1 MSERVTSQAA
11 AVAVAKDDYLELYRR
26 RTPGSKAL
34 YEQARKVTPGG
45 ISHNHRYH
53 APYPIYFS
61 KAKGCKLWDVDGNEY
76 TDLWMAHYDAILG
89 HAPRAIVKLLQEA
102 MEGGLHVG
110 LAMEHEI
117 ELGRRVCEL
126 VPNAEQVRFCTSG
139 TEATMYAV
147 RLARGFTGRN
157 VILKI
162 RGGWHGANT
171 DLMVDVAA
179 PEFIG
184 AEGAGLLPQLAQ
196 YTRSVEF
203 NDVEDTARAILEAGD
218 DWAGIILEPAVGSAG
233 FIPVEQEYL
242 AFLKDAA
249 AKAGAVIIF
258 DEVIT
263 GFRLGL
269 GGAQEYFG
277 FKPDLATFGKVMGG
291 GMPIGAIAGRADIM
305 SLSSVERQAP
315 KAEKLIIGGG
325 TYSTNPLTMIS
336 GIATL
341 DALKAGK
348 DEIYSKIAERNER
361 FCAGVRSAFEAVGIP
376 IHMTQVGSLQ
386 EVHFLKEAGLTVRS
400 VGEMM
405 GNTYPEKRI
414 ELAARLRNHGVFLFH
429 GGAISMAHEDADI
442 ETLIAAYTAC
452 AQEMAEAG

>member
-1 MSERVTSQAA
+1 MSESIQPQAAA
-11 AVAVAKDDYLELYRR
+11 AVASEDYLARYAQ

-34 YEQARKVTPGG
+34 YDQARRVTPGG

-53 APYPIYFS
+53 APYPIYFDR
-61 KAKGCKLWDVDGNEY
+61 AKGCKLWDVDGNEY
-76 TDLWMAHYDAILG
+76 IDLWMAHYDAILG
-89 HAPRAIVKLLQEA
+89 HAPEPIVKRLQEA
-102 MEGGLHVG
+102 MNGGLHVG

-117 ELGRRVCEL
+117 RLGERVCDL
-126 VPNAEQVRFCTSG
+126 VPGAEQVRFCTSG

-162 RGGWHGANT
+162 KGGWHGANT

-184 AEGAGLLPQLAQ
+184 AEGMGLLPQLAA
-196 YTRSVEF
+196 YTRSVEY
-203 NDVEDTARAILEAGD
+203 NDIADTARAIAEAGD
-218 DWAGIILEPAVGSAG
+218 DWAGSILEPAVGAAG

-242 AFLKDAA
+242 AFLKEEAR
-249 AKAGAVIIF
+249 KAGAVIIF

-269 GGAQEYFG
+269 GGAQEYFN
-277 FKPDLATFGKVMGG
+277 FTPDLATYGKVLGG
-291 GMPIGAIAGRADIM
+291 GMPIGAIAGRADIL
-305 SLSSVERQAP
+305 SLSSVERKVP
-315 KAEKLIIGGG
+315 KAEKLVIGGG
-325 TYSTNPLTMIS
+325 TYSTNPLTMIC

-348 DEIYSKIAERNER
+348 DEIYPTIAKRNARLCE
-361 FCAGVRSAFEAVGIP
+361 GVKAAFDRVGIP
-376 IHMTQVGSLQ
+376 VHVTQVGSLQ
-386 EVHFLKEAGLTVRS
+386 EVQFVKEAGLPVRS
-400 VGEMM
+400 M
-405 GNTYPEKRI
+405 GDVLANTYPDKKV

-429 GGAISMAHEDADI
+429 GGAISMAHQDGDI
-442 ETLIAAYTAC
+442 ATLLAAYVTC
-452 AQEMAEAG
+452 AEEMAEGA